1 MIVAVASPQRRNELM
16 GIGWTGIDS
25 SRHLCVQ
32 VVVAIGH
39 RVAGPAAETKWK
51 RQASMAA

>member
-1 MIVAVASPQRRNELM
+1 M